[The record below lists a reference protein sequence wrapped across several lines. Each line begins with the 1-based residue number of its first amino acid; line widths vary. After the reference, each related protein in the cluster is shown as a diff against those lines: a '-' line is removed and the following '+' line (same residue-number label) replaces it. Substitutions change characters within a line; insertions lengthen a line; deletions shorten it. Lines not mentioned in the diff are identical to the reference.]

1 MSRLTGW
8 MTRAAVLLL
17 LAASTS
23 APARQQD
30 QPPPPQKCCF
40 TNAGYS
46 GVCEIQPAKDETCA
60 TILAYLNNPM
70 AQGKNY
76 CGSTQVR
83 SGWKSVACERK

>member
-17 LAASTS
+17 LAAGAP

-30 QPPPPQKCCF
+30 QPPPQKCCF
-40 TNAGYS
+40 TNTGYS

-76 CGSTQVR
+76 CGNTQVR

>member
-1 MSRLTGW
+1 MVVVEDLDDLGLADAEHALS
-8 MTRAAVLLL
+8 LL
-17 LAASTS
+17 
-23 APARQQD
+23 RVVDQQD
-30 QPPPPQKCCF
+30 PPPPQKCCF
-40 TNAGYS
+40 TNPGYS

-76 CGSTQVR
+76 CGNTQVR